1 MENAVRYIE
10 LKNSFVLSLLKHYK
24 TVENSDGRRF
34 DRIITDEQVRYFI
47 DRSTWEIFGAKSAL
61 QYNPRRWYGTL
72 ETVEEFDWFTA
83 FPKTGTKSE
92 TDWLSRE
99 AEIQKNY
106 KPRGRPKKVVT
117 P

>member
-1 MENAVRYIE
+1 MEQAVRYIE
-10 LKNSFVLSLLKHYK
+10 LKNSFVLSLLKQHK

-34 DRIITDEQVRYFI
+34 DRILTDNEVRYFI
-47 DRSTWEIFGAKSAL
+47 DRSTWDIYGAKSSL

-72 ETVEEFDWFTA
+72 ETFTEFDWTTHLPIAGTPTA
-83 FPKTGTKSE
+83 E
-92 TDWLSRE
+92 QWYERE